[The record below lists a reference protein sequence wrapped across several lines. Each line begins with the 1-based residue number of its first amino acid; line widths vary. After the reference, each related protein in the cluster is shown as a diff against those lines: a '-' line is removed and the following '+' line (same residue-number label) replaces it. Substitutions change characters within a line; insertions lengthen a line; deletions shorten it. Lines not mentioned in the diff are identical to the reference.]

1 MWGGMPLGS
10 IGFPIPARVCNEE
23 TFSGPRMTRPIESA
37 YMHCVK
43 TAPSTLCKE
52 LQQCAQ
58 TVTI

>member
-1 MWGGMPLGS
+1 MGS